1 MKAMNNLRPIYNLN
15 NLTKTF
21 FSSLL
26 TLMTILFF
34 TKIIMNLK
42 LIYYYD
48 ALNSNII
55 EDYNLYTQKYTQ
67 NNVQYINSIL
77 LKKNYNYIIDY
88 IQNPSKKNFK
98 LPTIPFS
105 QNGKRHFNDV
115 KKIIT
120 YGEYLFITSVM
131 LFAVISIV
139 TKKNYVSLCLK
150 TSGKQLV
157 IIAIFALLISLL
169 NFSDFFDS
177 FHKLIFPNDYWLF
190 DPQYDPVILIL
201 PEVYF
206 MHCAATTLFFSLI
219 TGIFFYLKGK

>member
-1 MKAMNNLRPIYNLN
+1 MNNLRLISS
-15 NLTKTF
+15 LTKIL

-26 TLMTILFF
+26 TLLTILFF

-55 EDYNLYTQKYTQ
+55 EEYNLNTQKYTQ
-67 NNVQYINSIL
+67 NNVQYINSIS
-77 LKKNYNYIIDY
+77 LKENYNYIIDY
-88 IQNPSKKNFK
+88 IQNPVKKNFK

-105 QNGKRHFNDV
+105 SNGKRHFDDV
-115 KKIIT
+115 KKVIL
-120 YGEYLFITSVM
+120 YGEYFFIASII
-131 LFAVISIV
+131 LFATISLL
-139 TKKNYVSLCLK
+139 TKKNYILICLK
-150 TSGKQLV
+150 TSGKQLIV
-157 IIAIFALLISLL
+157 IAILALFISVF

-177 FHKLIFPNDYWLF
+177 FHKLIFPNDYWIF

-206 MHCAATTLFFSLI
+206 MHCAAVILFFSLI
-219 TGIFFYLKGK
+219 TGIFFYSKGK